1 MRAVPTWVDKVHDR
15 ERNEQVCAE
24 VVANGGSH
32 NLQTQ
37 NSWSWPHDRN
47 VKSP

>member
-24 VVANGGSH
+24 VVANGGNH
-32 NLQTQ
+32 NQPQPPDSEQLELA
-37 NSWSWPHDRN
+37 S
-47 VKSP
+47 